1 MLYKDI
7 HHVYVFDSHARDD
20 CGLPSPRGKAVL
32 LKFTDRNH
40 LVSYLHTIASTMG
53 DNPVPNEIV
62 SLKIS
67 STELVESS
75 DIFNIFAAQLGQDQ
89 TVTPDNPADD
99 LTQPMEAQKDDKD
112 KHTQKEA
119 YEDDRCIICCELF
132 SQSKPGEYWNQ
143 CQGCRRWCHE
153 NCADIRQA
161 SHFICDF
168 CN

>member
-1 MLYKDI
+1 MTL
-7 HHVYVFDSHARDD
+7 VYLHQ
-20 CGLPSPRGKAVL
+20 GGKAVL
-32 LKFTDRNH
+32 LSFTDRNH

-53 DNPVPNEIV
+53 DNPVPYETV

-67 STELVESS
+67 SIEFVESS
-75 DIFNIFAAQLGQDQ
+75 DISNIFAAQLGQDQ

-99 LTQPMEAQKDDKD
+99 LTQPMEAQKDDKE

-132 SQSKPGEYWNQ
+132 SQSKPGEYWIQ
-143 CQGCRRWCHE
+143 CQGCQRWCHE